1 MATNIWWCKNCGYE
15 TDSPGQCADCGEP
28 LSRAPLTELEPGAAD
43 EEVAFGIY
51 QWDATS
57 LARLIDEL
65 VEQRVPHRFEGQE
78 LVVRS
83 VDEDKADAAVAH
95 VQQSQ
100 ARRRTKQLAYVTSRD
115 GQVTPVWEVRT
126 DTAPGALPYRREAP
140 TRWNGLAIASFV
152 IALVPALPFVAPIV
166 SIVLGLVGHRQAT
179 ERNERGRGLA
189 KWGIIIAVASLA
201 LSVVWI
207 YQVARHAMS

>member
-1 MATNIWWCKNCGYE
+1 MVTATLALGAQPGGPMATNIWWCKNCGYE

-57 LARLIDEL
+57 SARLIDEL

-83 VDEDKADAAVAH
+83 VDEARSSVAEPWRRLGPGRDSADMCLRGRRPCQVFQVTGAQH
-95 VQQSQ
+95 
-100 ARRRTKQLAYVTSRD
+100 RRRPCRRAGRATGAMTPSAAESPVPGPGQRRSLRQYRLLRLVRRGDGELGPARD
-115 GQVTPVWEVRT
+115 RSAVEGT
-126 DTAPGALPYRREAP
+126 DELR
-140 TRWNGLAIASFV
+140 
-152 IALVPALPFVAPIV
+152 
-166 SIVLGLVGHRQAT
+166 
-179 ERNERGRGLA
+179 
-189 KWGIIIAVASLA
+189 
-201 LSVVWI
+201 
-207 YQVARHAMS
+207 